1 MHGIVA
7 MRENCKRFKI
17 GNLYDGEKY
26 LRYSVP
32 QMLVF
37 LVRDS
42 ETVFVPLLQDVGD
55 DEKYS
60 GKGISWNDERVSN
73 VGFIMLIDDVG
84 NIRYEF
90 YIMVVKDAAVEMG
103 YGVVAVSV
111 DVEMGKDRIVV
122 GAPFFDAWL

>member
-1 MHGIVA
+1 

-42 ETVFVPLLQDVGD
+42 ETIFVPLLQDVGD

-90 YIMVVKDAAVEMG
+90 YIMVAKDAAVEMG

>member
-1 MHGIVA
+1 

-42 ETVFVPLLQDVGD
+42 ETIFVPLLQDVGD